1 MGRLLSDRCRQT
13 GGMILN
19 RKQFLAALSILTS
32 FPAWLRAF
40 TFRGGAG
47 GGGHPSATA
56 GPMRDGPWL
65 ADWRQARR
73 VKVRES
79 VHPVAQRLILAA
91 SRHELMVLRYWGG
104 STPGRERY
112 ISPLVV
118 FQLDGSGSLYLSAFC
133 HLRRAERVF
142 NLGRM
147 ELLAEEDGIICITE

>member
-1 MGRLLSDRCRQT
+1 MSDRYRQT
-13 GGMILN
+13 GGMIFN

-32 FPAWLRAF
+32 LPARMLLLLPK
-40 TFRGGAG
+40 TGTG
-47 GGGHPSATA
+47 GGTHSPAADT
-56 GPMRDGPWL
+56 PLRDGPWL
-65 ADWRQARR
+65 ADWWQARR

-104 STPGRERY
+104 STPGRERH
-112 ISPLVV
+112 ITPLVV
-118 FQLDGSGSLYLSAFC
+118 FQLDGSGPLYLAAYC